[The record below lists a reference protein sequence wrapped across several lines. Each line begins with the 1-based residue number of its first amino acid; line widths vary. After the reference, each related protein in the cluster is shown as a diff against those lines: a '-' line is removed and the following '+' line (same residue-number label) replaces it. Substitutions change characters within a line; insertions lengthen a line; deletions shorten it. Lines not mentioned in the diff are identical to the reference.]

1 MGHVHCGVGEGAGVV
16 DSVGGE
22 WVVMRVRGSNFL
34 YKGIWRVIFFSF
46 GKRIVV

>member
-34 YKGIWRVIFFSF
+34 YKGYGVSYFSLL
-46 GKRIVV
+46 GKG